1 MGVLLFF
8 CLLLDDKV
16 GILDVKAKIDGH
28 INCDIEAAGY
38 DKGLEDGKRQGIEAG
53 VELGKKQGIEA
64 GVELGKKQG
73 IEIGN
78 SIPSIITV
86 LDICNALN
94 ITISQITDNLLYCD
108 VNKYIEVISNDF
120 NKLSENSKK
129 AVVQLIKNLSEG

>member
-53 VELGKKQGIEA
+53 VELGKKQGIE
-64 GVELGKKQG
+64 
-73 IEIGN
+73 IGN

-94 ITISQITDNLLYCD
+94 ITIAQITDNLLYCD

>member
-1 MGVLLFF
+1 M
-8 CLLLDDKV
+8 DQ
-16 GILDVKAKIDGH
+16 KA
-28 INCDIEAAGY
+28 IEAAGY
-38 DKGLEDGKRQGIEAG
+38 DKGLEDGKKQGIEAG

-94 ITISQITDNLLYCD
+94 ITIAQITDNILYCD